1 MTFVPGVSSEQR
13 TTAQYVETESIA
25 ASSHGNPD
33 PSDIQTTT
41 IESENSL
48 HRVFDIFF
56 ALTLIVVL
64 LPVFA
69 LLAVVVKC
77 SDGGPI
83 FYAHKRIGRAGALF
97 PCLKF
102 RSMVTNSDQVLKQL
116 LAVSPEARAEWD
128 RDHKLRDD
136 PRITAVGRIMRKTSL
151 DELPQ
156 LFNILAGQMSV
167 VGPRPIVQSEI
178 PFYGIYFED
187 YCSVRPGLTGLWQ
200 ISGRNDVS
208 YEERVR
214 LDCSYVQSRSLAG
227 DLSIV
232 ARTVPAVLMSRGC
245 Y

>member
-13 TTAQYVETESIA
+13 ATAHYVEPGSID
-25 ASSHGNPD
+25 ASGSNAD
-33 PSDIQTTT
+33 LVDIHSVT
-41 IESENSL
+41 IAGENSL
-48 HRVFDIFF
+48 HRVFDITF
-56 ALTLIVVL
+56 ALALIFVL

-69 LLAVVVKC
+69 LLALVVKC
-77 SDGGPI
+77 SDGGPVL
-83 FYAHKRIGRAGALF
+83 YAHKRIGRAGAHF

-102 RSMVTNSDQVLKQL
+102 RSMVTNSDQVLQQL

-156 LFNILAGQMSV
+156 LFNILVGQMSV

-178 PFYGIYFED
+178 PLYGIHFED

-208 YEERVR
+208 YEERVQ
-214 LDCSYVQSRSLAG
+214 LDCSYVQSRSLVG
-227 DLSIV
+227 DMSIV
-232 ARTVPAVLMSRGC
+232 ARTVPAVLLSRGC